1 MKDKLNIGDRVEFET
16 PAGKKQ
22 FGTIV
27 KIIRNNY
34 IIEYDDNCNYVVLWE
49 NDIRRV
55 KEDER

>member
-1 MKDKLNIGDRVEFET
+1 MKDKLNIGDRVEFENL
-16 PAGKKQ
+16 AGKKQ

-34 IIEYDDNCNYVVLWE
+34 IVEYDDNCNYVVLLE

-55 KEDER
+55 NNER